1 MNFGIIGAGVTGI
14 ILAYRLLQQGHNV
27 TLIDKDSEIGGMS
40 GSFLVGGSYLEKTYQ
55 YISED
60 DLAVLNLIEELS
72 LGSELL
78 WYSQSRGLYYKNK
91 ISLFNMPGDASKSG
105 VNVLDKLYF
114 YLCMNSI
121 KNFSKW
127 ETIENITAEQWLRK
141 VGGASLFKDI
151 WSNLLKNRFDNNYNL
166 VSAVFLRERS
176 KLMGKRIG
184 YFNGGFQRLLEV
196 LGHEIRRRGTV
207 KTSTS
212 VKSIS
217 SVKNKIKVSTDKG
230 ILDFDRLIATIPVTT
245 FMQITKD
252 VPLEYNMKLETVRY
266 TSLISMVLELK
277 QAFCDYHV
285 TEICD
290 PASPFA
296 EIIEHTNLI
305 SSEMYNGSY
314 ILYITA
320 HSTPGSGH
328 VNYTSQ
334 KLLADYVPFLRRINP
349 RFDESWIKSFHL
361 FKTEYAYPLFTT
373 NYLRHLPEIKTPL
386 DGIYLVSAAHIYP
399 RERSLNSC
407 INLANDVMEKF
418 DFRQEN
424 TV

>member
-27 TLIDKDSEIGGMS
+27 TLIDNDKEIGGMT

-78 WYSQSRGLYYKNK
+78 WYSQSRALYYKNK
-91 ISLFNMPGDASKSG
+91 ISVFNMPGDASKSG
-105 VNVLDKLYF
+105 VNILDKLYF
-114 YLCMNSI
+114 YLCMNNI
-121 KNFSKW
+121 MNFSKW

-141 VGGASLFKDI
+141 TGGSSLFKDI
-151 WSNLLKNRFDNNYNL
+151 WSHLLKNRFDNNYNI
-166 VSAVFLRERS
+166 VSAIFLRERS
-176 KLMGKRIG
+176 RLMGKRIG

-196 LGHEIRRRGTV
+196 LGNELRRRGTV
-207 KTSTS
+207 KSSTS
-212 VKSIS
+212 VKSIA
-217 SVKNKIKVSTDKG
+217 SVKNKVKVSTDKG

-245 FMQITKD
+245 FMQLAKD

-277 QAFCDYHV
+277 QSFGDYHI

-296 EIIEHTNLI
+296 EIVEHTNLI

-349 RFDESWIKSFHL
+349 GFDEKWIKSFHL

-386 DGIYLVSAAHIYP
+386 EGVYLASSAHMYP
-399 RERSLNSC
+399 EERTINSC
-407 INLANDVMEKF
+407 INLANKVMENF

-424 TV
+424 KA